1 MAKRPENTRLIK
13 GFNYGVDKR
22 MPLGLV
28 DQVIDKKTGL
38 LVGFEKNGKF
48 YNLGDKVKDEPKA
61 PKADK
66 PGDLENSIRMGET
79 LLEIKEKAIL
89 DYEPGTET
97 YNKIVEAIKK
107 DKAAIKDLQDRLGVA
122 GVSEANKEKVDTYKA
137 EKSTW
142 DSKVAEAERKVKI
155 AKDTGGNVNAA
166 QVQLDKILRS
176 EPKAPVV
183 KTAPRPTPSAVT
195 GPPMTTPTPGV
206 SPASTVTETPETAP
220 TTTPTTTPTGGTT
233 PPPKSGAKPK
243 AGTPPKDGGKTPPP
257 AKKTMTFDE
266 IIDSVANKY
275 GSIDTIF
282 KTDPTLRALLLKA
295 VGDQANPDDDLTAEQ
310 FVNEL
315 ENTDWFKTNAGPV
328 RQRGFYKRQFDELVA
343 GGADAEELYK
353 TTEYGRGLR
362 NTQQVIADEILKVG
376 GSLSPEE
383 IELISRDIYDLG
395 YESQKAIVSQ
405 RIRAKINYK
414 RGGIVGGEAGENLA
428 ALRKTASANGLNL
441 DTNFGDSLDGWL
453 QKLAQGESIETFKQI
468 IRGSAK
474 IGLPEK
480 VSGLLDNGVDL
491 DTVYS
496 PYKRLMASVLEI
508 NPESITLDDSV
519 LRSAIG
525 PDKEM
530 SLYDFQKMLRKDNRW
545 QYTNQAKEEVSGKAL
560 RVLRDFGL
568 QG

>member
-48 YNLGDKVKDEPKA
+48 YNLGDKVEDEPKA

-66 PGDLENSIRMGET
+66 PSDLKNSIRMGNT

-107 DKAAIKDLQDRLGVA
+107 DKAAIKDLEERLDVA

-137 EKSTW
+137 EKNTW
-142 DSKVAEAERKVKI
+142 DSQVAEAKRKVEI

-166 QVQLDKILRS
+166 QVKLDKLLRN

-183 KTAPRPTPSAVT
+183 KTPTQQKPSAVT
-195 GPPMTTPTPGV
+195 GPPLTTPTPGV
-206 SPASTVTETPETAP
+206 SPASTVKETPETEAAV
-220 TTTPTTTPTGGTT
+220 TPPKTGT
-233 PPPKSGAKPK
+233 PPKSGTPPK
-243 AGTPPKDGGKTPPP
+243 TGTPPKVETPPKKDTPPPP
-257 AKKTMTFDE
+257 AKKKMTLDE

-282 KTDPTLRALLLKA
+282 KTDPALRALLLKA

-343 GGADAEELYK
+343 GGADPEELYK
-353 TTEYGRGLR
+353 TSEYGRGLR
-362 NTQQVIADEILKVG
+362 NTQQVIADELVRVG
-376 GSLSPEE
+376 GNLSPED

-395 YESQKAIVSQ
+395 YENQKAIVSQ
-405 RIRAKINYK
+405 RIRAKIKYK
-414 RGGIVGGEAGENLA
+414 RGGIVSGEAGENLA
-428 ALRKTASANGLNL
+428 ALRKTAAANGLNL

-491 DTVYS
+491 DTIYN

-545 QYTNQAKEEVSGKAL
+545 QYTNQAKEEVSNTAL
-560 RVLRDFGL
+560 RVLRDFGF